1 MVYSHFQNNN
11 AIKMFLWEMNKNA
24 RNLGMFDTFYDSPHG
39 LRNCRNFSTTYDVC
53 LLTQECMKIQV
64 FRSVVNTRVFEA
76 KARANDVS
84 PSSFEA
90 KKLSRYKWE
99 TTNRLLGCFEGLIGS
114 KTGITASAG
123 PCFSGFYEKDE
134 YKLAL
139 VLANSRTM
147 EVRWIEIQKMVH
159 WIQRATKNRKA
170 AILREKKK
178 QKGNGKGS

>member
-1 MVYSHFQNNN
+1 M
-11 AIKMFLWEMNKNA
+11 
-24 RNLGMFDTFYDSPHG
+24 
-39 LRNCRNFSTTYDVC
+39 
-53 LLTQECMKIQV
+53 
-64 FRSVVNTRVFEA
+64 NTRVFEA

-123 PCFSGFYEKDE
+123 PCFSGYYEKDE

-147 EVRWIEIQKMVH
+147 EVRWIEI
-159 WIQRATKNRKA
+159 
-170 AILREKKK
+170 
-178 QKGNGKGS
+178 